1 MSISEKV
8 KDALEEATSF
18 FPGCEWDYFFN
29 CSSTKEIYEGM
40 IEDGYSEKDAKE
52 WSENYC
58 LFSVYLFKDSFGDE
72 NEYTETYINTS
83 KIEKDI
89 QNLIIEKAG
98 ITKEYLSEEFEL
110 QREIEVKAPW
120 IDFEK
125 YERTFED

>member
-1 MSISEKV
+1 MSISEKI
-8 KDALEEATSF
+8 KGALEEAANL
-18 FPGCEWDYFFN
+18 FPGCEWDYDFD

-58 LFSVYLFKDSFGDE
+58 LFSVYLFKDSFDDE
-72 NEYTETYINTS
+72 DEYTETYINTS
-83 KIEKDI
+83 KIEKNI
-89 QNLIIEKAG
+89 QNLIMEKAG
-98 ITKEYLSEEFEL
+98 ITKEHLSKEFEL
-110 QREIEVKAPW
+110 EREIEVKAPW